1 MRGYV
6 TVRVRNIDG
15 EIQDAIKIAQ
25 TFSEQARTDMFVPG
39 FMATYCQAGSAKSPE
54 AITDRSSGQVKTRG
68 RSESVAMTNS

>member
-1 MRGYV
+1 M
-6 TVRVRNIDG
+6 VRVRNIDG

-54 AITDRSSGQVKTRG
+54 AITD
-68 RSESVAMTNS
+68 